1 MTTPSLRNELKTIVI
16 SALLALFLLPGLTYL
31 FTHHAQTVTDK
42 EYLSEINN
50 GISNDSSLSAA
61 EKTSEKAFFA
71 ANLAST
77 ACGSADPDLSQ
88 YKANVCAPY
97 SDLWQFMLVEKISL
111 WTLILSF
118 LLLLVMAGLGA
129 LAFANRTAQYVS
141 FVVGWRTLIVAS
153 ALMIVVQGG
162 FATWLSYWLTAW
174 YAHVYVVKLI
184 LIVAIA
190 AAMAIFAALV
200 AIFKRSTSDNFVQ
213 GELITVEQAP
223 ALWARI
229 REFAAKLGTP
239 APSQIVAGIDTNF
252 FVTETPLTISAG
264 GDADAT
270 AAKKTSGRALFVSI
284 PLLRI
289 LDQNEAEA
297 VLAHELGHYVG
308 GDTANSAALGPK
320 INQYDHY
327 MQQMHD
333 SGVTLPAFWL
343 LRLYRVIF
351 EFALQ
356 KSTRERE
363 FIADSTAAR
372 LTSPQ
377 GIVHSLVKISAYA
390 SYRAEVENKLFE
402 QNEQHTGALDV
413 GHRVANG
420 LAAFSQSAA
429 FTQAMQESNVPHPF
443 DSHPPL
449 LERMRNVGY
458 ALDAAHFP
466 AVAAN
471 VPIASWADA
480 IEGGRAI
487 EARLWHAFEA
497 RFAKAH
503 EETLAYRYEPST
515 EIERELV
522 LRYFPPVAFALK
534 KNQMFEVNYAGLKLP
549 TAAETLS
556 WDSVKNLIYD
566 DATLGSDVLK
576 IEHPEKGWLGQKTTK
591 VTLSIARKERDQ
603 VKETMAKYWQR
614 HQIMRAKG

>member
-1 MTTPSLRNELKTIVI
+1 MSTPSLRNELKTIVVC
-16 SALLALFLLPGLTYL
+16 ALLALFLLPGLTYL
-31 FTHHAQTVTDK
+31 FTHHAQTVTDT
-42 EYLSEINN
+42 EYLIGINE
-50 GISNDSSLSAA
+50 GVDGDGSLSAA
-61 EKTSEKAFFA
+61 EKVSEKAFFA
-71 ANLAST
+71 ANLASS
-77 ACGSADPDLSQ
+77 ACESTDPELSQ

-97 SDLWQFMLVEKISL
+97 SDMWQFVWVEKISL
-111 WTLILSF
+111 WTLIFSF

-129 LAFANRTAQYVS
+129 LAFANRTAQYLS
-141 FVVGWRTLIVAS
+141 FVIGWRTLIGAS
-153 ALMIVVQGG
+153 ALLIVVQGG

-184 LIVAIA
+184 LIVAVA
-190 AAMAIFAALV
+190 AAMAVFAALM
-200 AIFKRSTSDNFVQ
+200 AIFKCQANDNVVQ
-213 GELITVEQAP
+213 GELISVEQAP

-239 APSQIVAGIDTNF
+239 APTQIVAGIDTNF
-252 FVTETPLTISAG
+252 FVTQTPLTINAT
-264 GDADAT
+264 GDMDAPGYV
-270 AAKKTSGRALFVSI
+270 KTSGRALFVSI

-289 LDQNEAEA
+289 LDQHEAEA
-297 VLAHELGHYVG
+297 VLAHELGHFVG

-333 SGVTLPAFWL
+333 GGVTLPAFWL

-363 FIADSTAAR
+363 FIADSTAAK

-413 GHRVANG
+413 GHRVASG

-429 FTQAMQESNVPHPF
+429 FNQAMQASNVPHPF

-458 ALDAAHFP
+458 VLDAVQFP
-466 AVAAN
+466 AVAACA
-471 VPIASWADA
+471 PAASWADA
-480 IEGGRAI
+480 IVGGGAI
-487 EARLWHAFEA
+487 EARLWQAFEA

-503 EETLAYRYEPST
+503 EQTLAYRYEPSNDV
-515 EIERELV
+515 ERELV
-522 LRYFPPVAFALK
+522 LRYFPPIAFALK
-534 KNQMFEVNYAGLKLP
+534 KNQVFEVNYAGLKLP
-549 TAAETLS
+549 QAAETLS

-576 IEHPEKGWLGQKTTK
+576 IEHPEKGWIGQKTTK
-591 VTLSIARKERDQ
+591 VPLSIARKERDR